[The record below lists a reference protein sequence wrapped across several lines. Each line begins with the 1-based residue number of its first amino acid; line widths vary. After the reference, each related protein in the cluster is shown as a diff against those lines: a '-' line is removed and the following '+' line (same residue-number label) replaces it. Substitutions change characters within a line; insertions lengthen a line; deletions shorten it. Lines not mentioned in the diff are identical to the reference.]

1 MILICTALRCEA
13 QAIIE
18 SFKLTRG
25 GDLFAG
31 EQMLLYICGVKFGA
45 KFEVGAAGG
54 IEFERGLSANT
65 ESASGAEIEFQSE
78 PGAEFIRRADT
89 DAEFGRELRENRHG
103 ANVKFKHSLDA
114 GALCGGSAETGSA
127 QNATENFEILNFN
140 SAQNSER
147 FDEILLSRCV
157 DFALNIGICGCEDTS
172 VQIGEAFYFD
182 GTAAQEFYGE
192 DGSKFYRSQ
201 VREHSEQAL
210 KFQNVCE
217 REFCGASSDG
227 KLRAN
232 LICVSEPKIL
242 NAAEQTSEAN
252 IAKIKACG
260 EINAQA
266 PTQGAN
272 GAANT
277 KNFMRDATR
286 VAIQSLTQVEAQ
298 NLASV
303 KPSQIAVGGR
313 SAATNTAVRATQN
326 TPYTAKYATRGRTN
340 RCIRLYDMESAL
352 FVNACERAGVPW
364 AMMKIVSDHLR
375 GERLCKSF
383 VYGLVK
389 ARLPQIRTAIK
400 GKI

>member
-18 SFKLTRG
+18 SFKLTRS

-31 EQMLLYICGVKFGA
+31 EQMLLYICGVRFGA
-45 KFEVGAAGG
+45 QFEAGAAGG
-54 IEFERGLSANT
+54 IKTEFKSK
-65 ESASGAEIEFQSE
+65 
-78 PGAEFIRRADT
+78 PGAEFICRADT
-89 DAEFGRELRENRHG
+89 DAEFGRKLRRDRRG
-103 ANVKFKHSLDA
+103 ANVKFEHRSDA
-114 GALCGGSAETGSA
+114 GALCGGDAETGSA
-127 QNATENFEILNFN
+127 RNAAENFKILDLG
-140 SAQNSER
+140 SARNLKR
-147 FDEILLSRCV
+147 FGEILLSRRV
-157 DFALNIGICGCEDTS
+157 DFALNIGVCGCADKG

-182 GTAAQEFYGE
+182 GTAAQEFCGE
-192 DGSKFYRSQ
+192 DGSELYGSQ
-201 VREHSEQAL
+201 AMGRGVQAP

-217 REFCGASSDG
+217 REFCGASLDG

-242 NAAEQTSEAN
+242 NAAEQTNEAN
-252 IAKIKACG
+252 IAEIEGCG

-266 PTQGAN
+266 VTQGAN
-272 GAANT
+272 GAADT
-277 KNFMRDATR
+277 KNFTQGAVRA
-286 VAIQSLTQVEAQ
+286 AIQGVTQVEAQ

-303 KPSQIAVGGR
+303 KLSQIAVGGH
-313 SAATNTAVRATQN
+313 SVATNTAARAIQN
-326 TPYTAKYATRGRTN
+326 TPCTAKDVTRGLEN
-340 RCIRLYDMESAL
+340 RDIRLYDMESAL

-383 VYGLVK
+383 VYELVK
-389 ARLPQIRTAIK
+389 ARLPQIRAAIK

>member
-31 EQMLLYICGVKFGA
+31 EQMLLYICGVRFGA
-45 KFEVGAAGG
+45 KFKA
-54 IEFERGLSANT
+54 
-65 ESASGAEIEFQSE
+65 
-78 PGAEFIRRADT
+78 GAEFVRCAET
-89 DAEFGRELRENRHG
+89 DAEFGRELHKDRRG
-103 ANVKFKHSLDA
+103 ADAKFKHSSDA
-114 GALCGGSAETGSA
+114 GALCGGAETGSA
-127 QNATENFEILNFN
+127 RNAAENFEISDFD

-147 FDEILLSRCV
+147 FGEILLSRRV
-157 DFALNIGICGCEDTS
+157 DFALNIGVCGCADKG

-182 GTAAQEFYGE
+182 GTAAQKFCGE

-201 VREHSEQAL
+201 VGEHSAQAL

-217 REFCGASSDG
+217 REFCGASLDG

-242 NAAEQTSEAN
+242 NAAERSGEAN
-252 IAKIKACG
+252 IAEIEGCG

-266 PTQGAN
+266 TTQDTN
-272 GAANT
+272 GAADT
-277 KNFMRDATR
+277 KNFTR
-286 VAIQSLTQVEAQ
+286 G
-298 NLASV
+298 ASQTAA
-303 KPSQIAVGGR
+303 QIAVGGH
-313 SAATNTAVRATQN
+313 SVATNTTARAAQN
-326 TPYTAKYATRGRTN
+326 TPCTAKDATCGRANRGVM
-340 RCIRLYDMESAL
+340 LYDMESAL

-364 AMMKIVSDHLR
+364 AMMKIVSDHLD

-383 VYGLVK
+383 VYELVK
-389 ARLPQIRTAIK
+389 ARLPQIRAAIK

>member
-25 GDLFAG
+25 GDLFEG
-31 EQMLLYICGVKFGA
+31 EQVLLYICGVRFGA
-45 KFEVGAAGG
+45 KFKA
-54 IEFERGLSANT
+54 
-65 ESASGAEIEFQSE
+65 
-78 PGAEFIRRADT
+78 GAEFVRRADT

-103 ANVKFKHSLDA
+103 ANVKFKHFSDA

-147 FDEILLSRCV
+147 FGEILLSRCV
-157 DFALNIGICGCEDTS
+157 NFALNIGICGCEDTS

-201 VREHSEQAL
+201 VRKHSEQAL

-217 REFCGASSDG
+217 REFCGASLDG
-227 KLRAN
+227 KLQAN

-242 NAAEQTSEAN
+242 NVAQQASAANVAAIEGY
-252 IAKIKACG
+252 G

-272 GAANT
+272 GAADT
-277 KNFMRDATR
+277 KNFTQGASQTAAQSAT
-286 VAIQSLTQVEAQ
+286 
-298 NLASV
+298 
-303 KPSQIAVGGR
+303 GGR
-313 SAATNTAVRATQN
+313 NDATNTAARATLN
-326 TPYTAKYATRGRTN
+326 TPRTAKDATRGLEN
-340 RCIRLYDMESAL
+340 RDIRLYDMESAL
-352 FVNACERAGVPW
+352 FVSACERAGVPW

-375 GERLCKSF
+375 GERLSKSF
-383 VYGLVK
+383 VYELVK
-389 ARLPQIRTAIK
+389 ARLPQIRAAIK

>member
-25 GDLFAG
+25 GDLFAS
-31 EQMLLYICGVKFGA
+31 EQILLYICGVRFGA
-45 KFEVGAAGG
+45 KFE
-54 IEFERGLSANT
+54 T
-65 ESASGAEIEFQSE
+65 
-78 PGAEFIRRADT
+78 GAEFVRRADT
-89 DAEFGRELRENRHG
+89 DAEFGRELRKDRRG
-103 ANVKFKHSLDA
+103 ADVKFKHSSDA
-114 GALCGGSAETGSA
+114 GALCGGGTETGSA
-127 QNATENFEILNFN
+127 QNTTENFKILDFI
-140 SAQNSER
+140 SARNSER
-147 FDEILLSRCV
+147 FGEILLSRRV
-157 DFALNIGICGCEDTS
+157 DFALNIGVCGCEDTN

-182 GTAAQEFYGE
+182 GTAAQEFCGE

-201 VREHSEQAL
+201 VGEHSAQAL

-217 REFCGASSDG
+217 REFSGASLDG

-242 NAAEQTSEAN
+242 NAAEQTDEAN
-252 IAKIKACG
+252 IAEIEACG

-272 GAANT
+272 GTADT
-277 KNFMRDATR
+277 KNFTR
-286 VAIQSLTQVEAQ
+286 GASQTTAQSATQVGAQ
-298 NLASV
+298 NLASA
-303 KPSQIAVGGR
+303 KPSQIAVGGHNV
-313 SAATNTAVRATQN
+313 ATNTVVRATQN
-326 TPYTAKYATRGRTN
+326 TPCTAKDATCGRANRGVT
-340 RCIRLYDMESAL
+340 LYDMESAL

-383 VYGLVK
+383 VYELVK
-389 ARLPQIRTAIK
+389 ARLPQIRAAIK